1 MGPIGGMNPVGF
13 TPQSPISIRKTTEDA
28 NPVRVADG
36 FEKTSAGSE
45 VFNKAGLF
53 NLMASSKPEAVHT
66 DFKVTEN
73 ITTNRVATDDQ
84 LVLNG
89 INSKQISYLEI

>member
-28 NPVRVADG
+28 NPVRLADG

-45 VFNKAGLF
+45 VFNKAGLL
-53 NLMASSKPEAVHT
+53 NLMASSKPEAVHA
-66 DFKVTEN
+66 DLKVN
-73 ITTNRVATDDQ
+73 DNVVVNRVAMDDQ